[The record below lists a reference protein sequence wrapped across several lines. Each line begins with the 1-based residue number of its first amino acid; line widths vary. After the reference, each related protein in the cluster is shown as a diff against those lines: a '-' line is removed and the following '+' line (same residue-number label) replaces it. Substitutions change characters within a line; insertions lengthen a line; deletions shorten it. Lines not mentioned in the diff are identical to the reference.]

1 MSRYVGVDDQKAAG
15 FPVTTACEAAGVS
28 TSGYY
33 NWRARQAAGPTERQL
48 AEAELV
54 ALMRQ
59 LFDAADGNYG
69 VPRMFKALRHA
80 GLIVNIKRVAR
91 LMRLHGMA
99 GRFRRRRIRTTF
111 PGPDGY
117 QIPDLVGRRF
127 APGAPD
133 VAWCQDITYI
143 PTREGWLYLASVL
156 DLGSR
161 RLLGYSMADHMRT
174 ELVLDALTMAVAAR
188 GGDHAVAG
196 VIAHADRGS
205 QYTANDYLDFCQAR
219 QLRPSV
225 GKTGI
230 CWDNAVAESFWE
242 SVKRECLQGQI
253 FATRAEARRAIFR
266 WINWYNTSRLHT
278 TLNGI
283 PPIEW
288 EQQYRQAS

>member
-1 MSRYVGVDDQKAAG
+1 MSRYECVADQKAAG
-15 FPVTTACEAAGVS
+15 FPVTTACEVVEVS
-28 TSGYY
+28 TSGFYDWC
-33 NWRARQAAGPTERQL
+33 NRQAAPPTPRQV

-54 ALMRQ
+54 ALMREI
-59 LFDAADGNYG
+59 FDAADGNYG
-69 VPRMFKALRHA
+69 VPRMHRELRNA
-80 GLIVNIKRVAR
+80 DLEVNQKRVRR

-99 GRFRRRRIRTTF
+99 GRCIRRRVRTTF

-117 QIPDLVGRRF
+117 TIPDLVGRAF
-127 APGAPD
+127 AAGAPD

-143 PTREGWLYLASVL
+143 ATAEGWLYLASVL

-174 ELVLDALTMAVAAR
+174 ELILDALGMAIAAR
-188 GGDHAVAG
+188 DGAVAG

-205 QYTANDYLDFCQAR
+205 QYTSNDYLDYCQTH

-225 GKTGI
+225 GRVAT
-230 CWDNAVAESFWE
+230 CFDNAVAESFWA
-242 SVKRECLQGQI
+242 SLKRECIQGRV

-266 WINWYNTSRLHT
+266 WINWYNSKRLHSSLDHT
-278 TLNGI
+278 
-283 PPIEW
+283 PPVKW